1 MMKKIGLLL
10 LFAAIPL
17 LSISQN
23 FKGGLLAGLAATQ
36 VDGDG
41 YGGFHRAGAIGGVW
55 VSLPINYTFTLR
67 TELKVIQKGS
77 YKGFKDGAGTT
88 VDSYSLRL
96 NYVEMPFL
104 LEYHR
109 WDNIVPF
116 VGLSGGYLW
125 KYSEKRSMNEISY
138 GDEAPRFKKVEL
150 GIHGGVE
157 YILNRNF
164 SFGATFSYSVIPVR
178 RHTGNIHY
186 LWHMDLGQFNH
197 VLQFVVRYHF

>member
-1 MMKKIGLLL
+1 MRRIIFLFVLL
-10 LFAAIPL
+10 AIPF
-17 LSISQN
+17 LSFSQN

-41 YGGFHRAGAIGGVW
+41 YGGFHRVGGIGGVW
-55 VSLPINYTFTLR
+55 VSMPIDYTFTLR

-77 YKGFKDGAGTT
+77 YKGFKDGSGITT
-88 VDSYSLRL
+88 GSYSLRL

-125 KYSEKRSMNEISY
+125 NFYERRDNHDISQD
-138 GDEAPRFKKVEL
+138 DESPRFKKVEL

-178 RHTGNIHY
+178 KHTGNIHY

>member
-1 MMKKIGLLL
+1 MKRTVFLLL
-10 LFAAIPL
+10 LMVITFF
-17 LSISQN
+17 SFSQN

-41 YGGFHRAGAIGGVW
+41 YGGFHRVGGIGGVW
-55 VSLPINYTFTLR
+55 VSLPIDYTFTLR

-116 VGLSGGYLW
+116 FGLSGGYLW
-125 KYSEKRSMNEISY
+125 HFYERKNNYDVG
-138 GDEAPRFKKVEL
+138 GDENRHRFRKWEL

-164 SFGATFSYSVIPVR
+164 SFGATFSYSVLPVR
-178 RHTGNIHY
+178 KHEGNVNY
-186 LWHMDLGQFNH
+186 LWHMDFGQFNQ